1 MYLLTNAS
9 DPVHNAVT
17 QEREAVEGSDR
28 SRVSA
33 LEALNSKLTSE
44 LEDCKREQ
52 VGICL
57 SIVHCMCTQ
66 LCLLSGSQCIVT
78 TFLRHLS
85 CNFARSRT

>member
-1 MYLLTNAS
+1 MFSTCARCWAGSRTVIATVISPLLLR
-9 DPVHNAVT
+9 DPAVNSILLNHACYPL

-52 VGICL
+52 VL
-57 SIVHCMCTQ
+57 
-66 LCLLSGSQCIVT
+66 
-78 TFLRHLS
+78 
-85 CNFARSRT
+85 